1 LVVAVDNAA
10 VLAGDNEDNVEDDVS
25 ICPLV
30 LVLRRCCRCFKLL
43 LLLPLLLLLAGNKLL
58 LVSTGLSK
66 LSNVSAI
73 LISVGGIATLVTC
86 VAILSYFR
94 TGRKGRKSPKSLH
107 AKPNYFGEKGVFS
120 SHVVTIQV
128 NPDAQGRMISA
139 KKSKQGRS
147 WR

>member
-1 LVVAVDNAA
+1 VASLLGDVPSSNQVNKPQAMGEIA
-10 VLAGDNEDNVEDDVS
+10 V
-25 ICPLV
+25 
-30 LVLRRCCRCFKLL
+30 
-43 LLLPLLLLLAGNKLL
+43 
-58 LVSTGLSK
+58 
-66 LSNVSAI
+66 
-73 LISVGGIATLVTC
+73 ISVGGIATLVTC

-120 SHVVTIQV
+120 SHVVKIQV